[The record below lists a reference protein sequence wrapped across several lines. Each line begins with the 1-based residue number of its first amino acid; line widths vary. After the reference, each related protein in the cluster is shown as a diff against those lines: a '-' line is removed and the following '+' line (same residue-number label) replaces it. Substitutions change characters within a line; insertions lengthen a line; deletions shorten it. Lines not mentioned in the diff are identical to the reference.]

1 MQVESTGR
9 KFVYGRERDSPFV
22 DIPSSEK
29 SLSCPLRIF
38 CHFFFLPN
46 IPVKCVTLCLDLFRC
61 RAYIHTCSRKT
72 ASFTLA
78 FPTAIAQPWATRWP
92 RPARMSQLQFHCPA
106 SPMPA
111 APAPLPLGQPQPGYS
126 IPCASSTLPS
136 ESASQPIRSS
146 ALPAG
151 SATPYSTTTGIYF
164 FPQLISLICLLFF
177 LFNGE
182 PHSHIFIQASK
193 GLTVGCFSGPQF
205 IRLVCQ
211 LH

>member
-1 MQVESTGR
+1 MSQSCWLSFEANTNHWQPLIWMFFSSMHPHNANMCRLSQMDANLCMDVSEIVLCGHTVQWKVLVFPPWGS
-9 KFVYGRERDSPFV
+9 FV
-22 DIPSSEK
+22 
-29 SLSCPLRIF
+29 IF
-38 CHFFFLPN
+38 FPN
-46 IPVKCVTLCLDLFRC
+46 IPIKLNISHHDLFRC

-72 ASFTLA
+72 SSSLWH
-78 FPTAIAQPWATRWP
+78 FPPLYNKPWATCWS

-151 SATPYSTTTGIYF
+151 SATPYSTTTGICIF
-164 FPQLISLICLLFF
+164 SHLISLACLFVL
-177 LFNGE
+177 
-182 PHSHIFIQASK
+182 SI
-193 GLTVGCFSGPQF
+193 
-205 IRLVCQ
+205 
-211 LH
+211 